1 MPYEATIHAM
11 RKKEYDMEKPDSH
24 TNAIEIAVLKE
35 QVGGLREQQK
45 AHAAATEKRFDA
57 VDGQLEILVA
67 TLNKG
72 KGAYGV
78 LFLVSGFIGA
88 AIIQGASW
96 VFGKLN

>member
-1 MPYEATIHAM
+1 MEQEHVNTI
-11 RKKEYDMEKPDSH
+11 K
-24 TNAIEIAVLKE
+24 IAVLEE

-45 AHAAATEKRFDA
+45 AHATATEKRFDA
-57 VDGQLEILVA
+57 VDEKLEILVA

-78 LFLVSGFIGA
+78 LFLISGFIGA

-96 VFGKLN
+96 VLSKL